1 MSRRLPVL
9 RTDEEAEKFLE
20 RDLTDY
26 ISAENF
32 APFQFEFK
40 PKQKSINLRI
50 SEELLN
56 AVRASAE
63 RQGIPYQR
71 FIRQTLERAVTQR
84 KG

>member
-9 RTDEEAEKFLE
+9 RSDEEAEKFLE

>member
-50 SEELLN
+50 SGELLN